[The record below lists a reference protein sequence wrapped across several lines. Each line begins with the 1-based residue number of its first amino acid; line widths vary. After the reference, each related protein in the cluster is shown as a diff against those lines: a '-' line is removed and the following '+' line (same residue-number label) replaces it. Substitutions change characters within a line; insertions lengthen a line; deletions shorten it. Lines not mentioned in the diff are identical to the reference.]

1 MKMNNDWQA
10 LFDQEIQKDYL
21 KKIDYFLAR
30 EYKTKP
36 IYPKAENIFHA
47 FQMTSLKDTKVV
59 IMGQDPYHGPGQAQ
73 GFSFSVP
80 ASMPIPPSL
89 QNIYK
94 ELEDEFQQP
103 VRRSGDLSDWAS
115 QGVLLL
121 NAILTVEQSK
131 PLSHKNIGWQ
141 NFTNEAIRWINKKE
155 GPVVF
160 LLWGSKAKQV
170 LPLLDN
176 PKHLILTSSH
186 PSPLSAYR
194 GFFGNKHFI
203 KTNEYLIS
211 HGQKPINWIQTN
223 L

>member
-59 IMGQDPYHGPGQAQ
+59 IVGQDPYHGPGQAQ

-89 QNIYK
+89 QNI
-94 ELEDEFQQP
+94 
-103 VRRSGDLSDWAS
+103 S
-115 QGVLLL
+115 
-121 NAILTVEQSK
+121 
-131 PLSHKNIGWQ
+131 
-141 NFTNEAIRWINKKE
+141 
-155 GPVVF
+155 
-160 LLWGSKAKQV
+160 
-170 LPLLDN
+170 
-176 PKHLILTSSH
+176 
-186 PSPLSAYR
+186 YR
-194 GFFGNKHFI
+194 
-203 KTNEYLIS
+203 
-211 HGQKPINWIQTN
+211 
-223 L
+223 